1 MEKDEHPL
9 LVQLDW
15 ARGDREGRF
24 LLRLEGEAGRNLSKA
39 EKKAIKKEQKRF
51 SKKRKSS
58 RKDKE
63 REKERERERE
73 RERVKEERVDFVGG
87 GGGEL
92 VNGELATGAKG
103 GKIAQT
109 LYDDMPESK
118 FTRSISVKNKENQQ
132 ISRTATND
140 KRRHSHPGREELPSD
155 ATMRVYADFIAPD
168 IPCKSLLISKSD
180 TASQVVRSA
189 LDKYGIREDPSEF
202 YLIQV
207 TMPPSFHLGSEP
219 QLNIEYT
226 ERVLGDQEYPL
237 HIHTE
242 WISQNPST
250 GASIQFQLRRK
261 ASFNRK
267 QQRGGAGE
275 SHSRSH
281 SPEDNP
287 TLPVL
292 VEIFQGAQSPP
303 QSPRRFYLSR
313 EQTEIGSNVAI
324 LDSKSYICMTAGG
337 IKPRHCVISYVNNT
351 YRISPLEKTALI
363 YVDGKLVKA
372 PTDLPHNSEIRLG
385 EKEVF
390 RFFTPFERPPD
401 TPWSSADTNTLPSSI
416 NRPHSSRGMRRGSLK
431 NDNISKAYSVEDIYN
446 TNSTGVG
453 RSSVQMGGRLR
464 DKAYSEYNLKPDETT
479 TSSSGYGSGRV
490 ERKFSDISFIP
501 EDRIAATSRHG
512 ASSSSTKVY

>member
-1 MEKDEHPL
+1 MERDEHPL

-24 LLRLEGEAGRNLSKA
+24 LLRMEGEGGQNLSKA
-39 EKKAIKKEQKRF
+39 EKKALKKEQKRL
-51 SKKRKSS
+51 SKKRKS
-58 RKDKE
+58 RKDKDREREKEREREE
-63 REKERERERE
+63 REKERERERA
-73 RERVKEERVDFVGG
+73 KEDRTDC
-87 GGGEL
+87 GE
-92 VNGELATGAKG
+92 VNEETSGR
-103 GKIAQT
+103 GKIAHA
-109 LYDDMPESK
+109 LYSDMPESK
-118 FTRSISVKNKENQQ
+118 FTRSISVKNKENQMYR
-132 ISRTATND
+132 SAAND
-140 KRRHSHPGREELPSD
+140 RRRHSLPGGEELPND

-168 IPCKSLLISKSD
+168 VPCKSLLISRSD

-189 LDKYGIREDPSEF
+189 LDKYSIREDPCEF
-202 YLIQV
+202 CLIQV

-219 QLNIEYT
+219 QLNIEYA

-267 QQRGGAGE
+267 QRGGE

-281 SPEDNP
+281 SPEDDP
-287 TLPVL
+287 TLPAL

-337 IKPRHCVISYVNNT
+337 IKPRHCVISCVNST
-351 YRISPLEKTALI
+351 YRISPLDKTALI
-363 YVDGKLVKA
+363 YVDSKLVKA
-372 PTDLPHNSEIRLG
+372 PTDLPHNAEIRLG

-390 RFFTPFERPPD
+390 RFFTPVEKKD
-401 TPWSSADTNTLPSSI
+401 TWSDINTLPTSI
-416 NRPHSSRGMRRGSLK
+416 HRPQSSRGMRRGSLK
-431 NDNISKAYSVEDIYN
+431 NDNMSKAYSVEDIYN
-446 TNSTGVG
+446 TNTGVG
-453 RSSVQMGGRLR
+453 RSVVGGRLR
-464 DKAYSEYNLKPDETT
+464 DKAYSEHNLKPDEA
-479 TSSSGYGSGRV
+479 TSSSGYGSCRV
-490 ERKFSDISFIP
+490 ERKFSDINFIP
-501 EDRIAATSRHG
+501 EDRIASRYG
-512 ASSSSTKVY
+512 ASSSSSKVRC

>member
-58 RKDKE
+58 RKDKDRE
-63 REKERERERE
+63 KEKEREKERE
-73 RERVKEERVDFVGG
+73 RERVKEERTDFGS
-87 GGGEL
+87 GEV
-92 VNGELATGAKG
+92 VNGEATGG
-103 GKIAQT
+103 RGRIAQA
-109 LYDDMPESK
+109 LYSDMPESK
-118 FTRSISVKNKENQQ
+118 FTRSISVKNKENQ
-132 ISRTATND
+132 ISRTAND
-140 KRRHSHPGREELPSD
+140 KRRYSLPGVEELPSD

-168 IPCKSLLISKSD
+168 IPCKSLLISRSD
-180 TASQVVRSA
+180 TASQVVKSA

-202 YLIQV
+202 CLIQV

-267 QQRGGAGE
+267 QRGGGGRGE

-281 SPEDNP
+281 SPEDDP

-337 IKPRHCVISYVNNT
+337 IKPRHCVISCMNNT
-351 YRISPLEKTALI
+351 YRISPLDKTALI
-363 YVDGKLVKA
+363 YVDSKLVKA
-372 PTDLPHNSEIRLG
+372 PTDLPHNAEIRLG

-390 RFFTPFERPPD
+390 RFFTPVEKKPD
-401 TPWSSADTNTLPSSI
+401 TWSDTNTMPSSI

-431 NDNISKAYSVEDIYN
+431 SDNISKAYSVEDIYN
-446 TNSTGVG
+446 TNAGGAG
-453 RSSVQMGGRLR
+453 RSMMGGKLR
-464 DKAYSEYNLKPDETT
+464 DKACSEYNLKPDEA
-479 TSSSGYGSGRV
+479 TSSSGYGSCRV
-490 ERKFSDISFIP
+490 ERKFSDISLIP
-501 EDRIAATSRHG
+501 EDRIASRYE
-512 ASSSSTKVY
+512 ASSSSSTKVC